1 MASLSLYN
9 LTIQSNSL
17 SGDVGSC
24 GRTNSQLYIQSTE
37 PICAY
42 LLDREGSIVYMSST
56 GFPVSSNNCQNV
68 QWSPNWV
75 GNGHVH
81 NPFDLV
87 GIIQLT
93 VGPQH
98 LHHHVQ
104 GSGPWKRDVLQQ
116 RQVFLLSKLVTDGFP
131 FSEIKNDKFGS
142 D

>member
-1 MASLSLYN
+1 MLDMNQNHLMLNYKYLRDLHIPRSVMN
-9 LTIQSNSL
+9 VCVT
-17 SGDVGSC
+17 
-24 GRTNSQLYIQSTE
+24 RWPPTE
-37 PICAY
+37 D
-42 LLDREGSIVYMSST
+42 DRLKVQR
-56 GFPVSSNNCQNV
+56 FPL
-68 QWSPNWV
+68 WV

-87 GIIQLT
+87 GFLQLT